1 MNKQEFY
8 KKYTVKIRY
17 HDELTTIEL
26 KDIDPDELWQWIEQ
40 QIKQARVEENEKHL
54 DYLRERRKTSN
65 YIMLE
70 GFFEDR
76 IKELTGELK

>member
-26 KDIDPDELWQWIEQ
+26 KDIDPDELWQWIEEE
-40 QIKQARVEENEKHL
+40 IKQARVDEL
-54 DYLRERRKTSN
+54 DKAMNVPNLTKWQDYYDN
-65 YIMLE
+65 
-70 GFFEDR
+70 R

>member
-40 QIKQARVEENEKHL
+40 YAKQQRVNENRMWEEWITVCGGKPITLKDIEN
-54 DYLRERRKTSN
+54 
-65 YIMLE
+65 
-70 GFFEDR
+70 R